1 MILTAIAQHADE
13 ANGISR
19 LTYDHLETAANLSRA
34 KVSEGLKVLEN
45 RELISRLTA
54 RRSMYQLCNYGP
66 PEEGGWAKFP
76 ANRMYN
82 RAGEIVPFQTFRLRS
97 RAELDAL
104 KLFFLF
110 VGRRGSDTNA
120 ANISYDKIEQYT
132 GIERSR
138 IRTGISLLIENLMIQ
153 VEQQPSSSN
162 EHGVSHAYR
171 IAGIE
176 PLQHQGT
183 TGRRGL

>member
-1 MILTAIAQHADE
+1 
-13 ANGISR
+13 
-19 LTYDHLETAANLSRA
+19 
-34 KVSEGLKVLEN
+34 
-45 RELISRLTA
+45 
-54 RRSMYQLCNYGP
+54 MYKLCNFGP
-66 PEEGGWAKFP
+66 PEEGGWLSSLQIGCTTE
-76 ANRMYN
+76 R
-82 RAGEIVPFQTFRLRS
+82 EIVPFQTFKLRS

-132 GIERSR
+132 AIERGR

-162 EHGVSHAYR
+162 
-171 IAGIE
+171 
-176 PLQHQGT
+176 
-183 TGRRGL
+183 